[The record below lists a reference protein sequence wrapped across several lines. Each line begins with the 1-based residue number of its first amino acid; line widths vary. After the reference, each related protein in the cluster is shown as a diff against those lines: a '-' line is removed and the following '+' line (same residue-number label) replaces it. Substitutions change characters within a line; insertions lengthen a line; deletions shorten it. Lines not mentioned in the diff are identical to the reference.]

1 MRYTVYTNTNRQF
14 MVTQL
19 ETNSL
24 EEAINYA
31 TTLVSFNDV
40 WVNDNYNGK
49 IHTLEGRAL

>member
-40 WVNDNYNGK
+40 WVNDNYNGQV
-49 IHTLEGRAL
+49 HTLDGRVL

>member
-40 WVNDNYNGK
+40 WVNDNYNGQ
-49 IHTLEGRAL
+49 IHTLDKRVL

>member
-14 MVTQL
+14 MVAQL

-49 IHTLEGRAL
+49 IHTLEERVL

>member
-1 MRYTVYTNTNRQF
+1 

-31 TTLVSFNDV
+31 TSLIGFNDV
-40 WVNDNYNGK
+40 WINDNYNGK
-49 IHTLEGRAL
+49 IHTLEERVL

>member
-31 TTLVSFNDV
+31 TTLVNFNDV
-40 WVNDNYNGK
+40 WVNDNYNGQV
-49 IHTLEGRAL
+49 HTLDGRVL

>member
-24 EEAINYA
+24 EEAMNYA
-31 TTLVSFNDV
+31 TSLVSFNDV
-40 WVNDNYNGK
+40 WVNDNYNGQ
-49 IHTLEGRAL
+49 IHTLDKRVL

>member
-31 TTLVSFNDV
+31 ATLVSFNDV
-40 WVNDNYNGK
+40 WVNDNYNGR